1 MNHHDV
7 TISVKGH
14 FTHEEL
20 TEVAIKSLDTFLS
33 EAHHYDPKAALLSVA
48 VQETKHA

>member
-1 MNHHDV
+1 MNRHHV
-7 TISVKGH
+7 SISIKGH
-14 FTHEEL
+14 FTRDQL
-20 TEVAIKSLDTFLS
+20 TEVAIKSLDTFLN